1 MPNSIIDADDLG
13 STWGALLTYNTPDE
27 REVAIDSLQNQFGN
41 LRRHVASGDIS
52 DLRLSR
58 GAVNCIDLSGQ
69 SQVFTADEDVGQEV
83 MGWIKSRRVVLLC
96 KEWEWSLLRQRN
108 GRWMNHLDVIDS
120 ISTLTISPS
129 EAVSKLL
136 DEGRISELPQ
146 RVVVYEYLQHRELFT
161 RFLNTIGAD
170 QAAFQSL
177 IDQKGLSAL
186 EDDEQDLLLRSDEE
200 IYRYLCAHELSSG
213 RGAGFNR
220 QKFRDLFGD
229 IPFQVGFGL
238 NIAIFEDIIEELS
251 ERRCRA
257 VSDFGTVE
265 TFAALLTAE
274 GAESRLHEDTLGMIN
289 QDAETLYDRL
299 EEVEASN
306 SVVEKGEYIAQ
317 YITDEDAQTA
327 FNTLLATLSL
337 TRLQS
342 DEVSPLQL
350 LNFYHRSGI
359 DPELKAHASRLLA
372 QMMKDRKL
380 EEHSNYEKIAEFLS
394 GEGAKLVLLLDGLP
408 LTQDSSVEFL
418 EQKARDE
425 RWEVSFGVTLP
436 LSNTETF
443 REGLLSSYDLGQLG
457 GFTIDEENLA
467 HTDLDDLT
475 GEQEDRLIDLLNNDE
490 SVIVYDSG
498 IDRSGRHL
506 ADIGMKVER
515 HWSNKINEFISRF
528 KTYADILI
536 VADHGLVKTHEQRAI
551 PIPDDADKKGLQH
564 CRPCFTAEAVD
575 RDRTE
580 RLNVTQIPVQIP
592 NSGEDC
598 VMLNP
603 NIPNARFGTQQG
615 DRWTHS
621 GISVEE
627 SIVPYV
633 IRRRSS

>member
-1 MPNSIIDADDLG
+1 MTPSLIDVDDLG

-27 REVAIDSLQNQFGN
+27 REKAIETLQDQFTN
-41 LRRHVASGDIS
+41 LRRHTASGDIT
-52 DLRLSR
+52 DIRLSR
-58 GAVNCIDLSGQ
+58 GTVNCIDLSGHAQ
-69 SQVFTADEDVGQEV
+69 IFTADEDVGREV

-96 KEWEWSLLRQRN
+96 KEWEWSLLRKRN
-108 GRWMNHLDVIDS
+108 GRWMNHLNVIDS
-120 ISTLTISPS
+120 TSTLPLSPS
-129 EAVSKLL
+129 EAVSRLL

-161 RFLNTIGAD
+161 RFLKTIGAD

-177 IDQKGLSAL
+177 IDQKGLSSL
-186 EDDEQDLLLRSDEE
+186 EDDERDLLLRSDEE

-213 RGAGFNR
+213 RGVGFNR
-220 QKFRDLFGD
+220 QEFRDLFGE
-229 IPFQVGFGL
+229 IPFQIGFGL
-238 NIAIFEDIIEELS
+238 DIAIFEDIIEELS
-251 ERRCRA
+251 EHRCTD
-257 VSDFGTVE
+257 VSDFGSVE
-265 TFAALLTAE
+265 ALAALLTAE
-274 GAESRLHEDTLGMIN
+274 GAESRLHEDALEVIN
-289 QDAETLYDRL
+289 QDAEPLYDRL
-299 EEVEASN
+299 EGVEASN

-317 YITDEDAQTA
+317 YIAGEDAQAA

-342 DEVSPLQL
+342 DEMSPLRL
-350 LNFYHRSGI
+350 MKFYHRSDL
-359 DPELKAHASRLLA
+359 DPELKAHVSRLLA

-380 EEHSNYEKIAEFLS
+380 DEHSNYEKIAEFLS

-425 RWEVSFGVTLP
+425 RWEVSFGVAPP
-436 LSNTETF
+436 LSNTDAF
-443 REGLLSSYDLGQLG
+443 REGLRSSYDLGQLG
-457 GFTIDEENLA
+457 GFTEDEENLA

-475 GEQEDRLIDLLNNDE
+475 GEREERLIDLLNNDE

-506 ADIGMKVER
+506 ADIGMKVDR
-515 HWSNKINEFISRF
+515 YWTNKISDFINRF

-551 PIPDDADKKGLQH
+551 PIPDDAGKNSLQH
-564 CRPCFTAEAVD
+564 CRPCFTAEAGD
-575 RDRTE
+575 GDRTE
-580 RLNVTQIPVQIP
+580 RLNVTQIPVRIP
-592 NSGEDC
+592 NSEENC

-627 SIVPYV
+627 SIVPFV
-633 IRRRSS
+633 VRRRSS

>member
-1 MPNSIIDADDLG
+1 MPNSITDADDLG
-13 STWGALLTYNTPDE
+13 STWGVLLTYNTPDE
-27 REVAIDSLQNQFGN
+27 REMAIDSLQDQFAN
-41 LRRHVASGDIS
+41 LRRHAASGDIS
-52 DLRLSR
+52 GIRLSR

-69 SQVFTADEDVGQEV
+69 SQVFTADQDVGQEV

-108 GRWMNHLDVIDS
+108 GRWMNHLDLIDS
-120 ISTLTISPS
+120 TSTLPVSPS
-129 EAVSKLL
+129 EAVSRLL
-136 DEGRISELPQ
+136 DEEIMSELPQ
-146 RVVVYEYLQHRELFT
+146 RVAVYEYLQHRELFT

-170 QAAFQSL
+170 QTAFQSL
-177 IDQKGLSAL
+177 IDQKGLSSL

-200 IYRYLCAHELSSG
+200 IHRYLCAHELSSG

-220 QKFRDLFGD
+220 QKFRDLFGE
-229 IPFQVGFGL
+229 IPFQIGFGL
-238 NIAIFEDIIEELS
+238 DIAIFEDIIEELS
-251 ERRCRA
+251 ERRCTD

-265 TFAALLTAE
+265 TLATLLTAE
-274 GAESRLHEDTLGMIN
+274 GAESRLHEDTLEIIN
-289 QDAETLYDRL
+289 QDEETLYDRL
-299 EEVEASN
+299 EEVEDSD

-327 FNTLLATLSL
+327 FNTLLATFSL
-337 TRLQS
+337 TRFQS
-342 DEVSPLQL
+342 DEMSPLQL
-350 LNFYHRSGI
+350 LNFYHRADL
-359 DPELKAHASRLLA
+359 DPEHKAHVSRLLA
-372 QMMKDRKL
+372 QIMKDRKL
-380 EEHSNYEKIAEFLS
+380 EDHSNYEKVAEFLS
-394 GEGAKLVLLLDGLP
+394 CEGAKLVLLLDGLP

-425 RWEVSFGVTLP
+425 RWEVNFGVAPP
-436 LSNTETF
+436 LSNTEAF

-457 GFTIDEENLA
+457 GFTEDEKNLA

-475 GEQEDRLIDLLNNDE
+475 GEREDRLINLLNNDE

-506 ADIGMKVER
+506 ADIGMKVDR
-515 HWSNKINEFISRF
+515 YWSNKINNFISRF

-536 VADHGLVKTHEQRAI
+536 VADHGLVKTHEKRAI
-551 PIPDDADKKGLQH
+551 PIPDDAGKNGLQH
-564 CRPCFTAEAVD
+564 CRACFTDEAVNG
-575 RDRTE
+575 DRTE

-603 NIPNARFGTQQG
+603 NIPNSRFGTQQG
-615 DRWTHS
+615 ERWTHS

-627 SIVPYV
+627 SIVPFV